1 MSYNSFEIDNHHR
14 RTEKYVLKYR
24 NMYSILYH
32 YMTMMLPTI
41 QRNEGPTNDTTTST
55 AMIGAGSCSTSTSN
69 KNQNDTTF
77 SSASCCAVGV
87 QLRYIIPANNA
98 SPNAMS
104 TTTTS
109 STTTKTTTTKEFH
122 IQALEC
128 IPARMGLPSNPN
140 TTTTTTTTDT
150 NPIPIHMVRFACN
163 F

>member
-1 MSYNSFEIDNHHR
+1 
-14 RTEKYVLKYR
+14 
-24 NMYSILYH
+24 
-32 YMTMMLPTI
+32 MTMMLPTI

-55 AMIGAGSCSTSTSN
+55 AMIGARSCSTSNKN